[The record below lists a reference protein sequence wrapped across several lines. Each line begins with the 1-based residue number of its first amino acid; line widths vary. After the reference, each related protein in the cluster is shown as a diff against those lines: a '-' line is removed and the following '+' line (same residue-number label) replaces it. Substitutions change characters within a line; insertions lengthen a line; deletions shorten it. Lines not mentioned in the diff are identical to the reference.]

1 MIRIAVVI
9 AAGLTLAGCYN
20 QATGWQKPSASAAQT
35 ERDFKECTYEVS
47 RSAGVHSGDGIQD
60 GLEINRLR
68 SMCLELRGYSLKG

>member
-1 MIRIAVVI
+1 MVV
-9 AAGLTLAGCYN
+9 AAGVSLAGCYN
-20 QATGWQKPSASAAQT
+20 QATGWQKPGASAAVT

-47 RSAGVHSGDGIQD
+47 RSGIQD